1 MKNYEEDEIIFGIA
15 IGGDAAEAVKAE
27 LLKELEW
34 TQTYSGHK
42 ITPTRLLP
50 SQVFRADIE
59 HALSMKCRYNGHC
72 KHFYSVAEHCVF
84 VAAIRGMLQI
94 LHLPRPCEVIDLL
107 TRRSDDED
115 TDFRILVIRE
125 ALEASGGM
133 GLNQLRRA
141 LLHDG
146 SEYALID
153 VPTPLKRAMP
163 EYKVWERIAEI
174 AIFDRFAV
182 EHESDATIGKTCD
195 VASLFAEKSR
205 LLLHHLPGWGAE
217 IKRDTYATIAAEMIA
232 PRCKIGK
239 SPEKAKKLFRKAW
252 NLLEIGE

>member
-1 MKNYEEDEIIFGIA
+1 MSDEPEIVNKTEI
-15 IGGDAAEAVKAE
+15 
-27 LLKELEW
+27 LKELEW

-42 ITPTRLLP
+42 ITPTHLLP

-72 KHFYSVAEHCVF
+72 ERFYSVAEHCVF
-84 VAAIRGMLQI
+84 VAAIRGMLRI
-94 LHLPRPCEVIDLL
+94 IEVFDNTCEVIDLL
-107 TRRSDDED
+107 TRRAEDED
-115 TDFRILVIRE
+115 TDFRLLVIE
-125 ALEASGGM
+125 ESLQKTNKAC
-133 GLNQLRRA
+133 LNRLRRA
-141 LLHDG
+141 LLHDA

-182 EHESDATIGKTCD
+182 EHYEDAKVGKTCD
-195 VASLFAEKSR
+195 VAALFAEKSR